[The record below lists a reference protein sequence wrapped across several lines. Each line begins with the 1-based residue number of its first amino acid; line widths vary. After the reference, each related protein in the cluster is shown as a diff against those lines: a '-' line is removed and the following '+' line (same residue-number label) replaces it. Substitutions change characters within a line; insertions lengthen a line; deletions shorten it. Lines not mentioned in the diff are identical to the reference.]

1 MRHLI
6 TVTTPDQRITY
17 IAIGNRDALIDA
29 AIDQHGVCGITIR
42 ADQKTAPEVRNQFG
56 YPVRESLFKQMTGF
70 ELLAPVVKQPGPQ
83 PESKFE
89 RARKYAAEAH
99 ARNTPPCDCEP
110 CKQAEILPAVIQIT
124 TNWRNRK

>member
-42 ADQKTAPEVRNQFG
+42 TMK
-56 YPVRESLFKQMTGF
+56 
-70 ELLAPVVKQPGPQ
+70 
-83 PESKFE
+83 
-89 RARKYAAEAH
+89 
-99 ARNTPPCDCEP
+99 
-110 CKQAEILPAVIQIT
+110 
-124 TNWRNRK
+124 